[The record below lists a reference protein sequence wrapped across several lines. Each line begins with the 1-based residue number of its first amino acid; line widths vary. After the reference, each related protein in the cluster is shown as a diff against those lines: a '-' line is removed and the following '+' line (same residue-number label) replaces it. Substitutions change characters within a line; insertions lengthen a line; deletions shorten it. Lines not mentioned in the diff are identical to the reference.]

1 MFFGIFKEAG
11 RLTLATIDDSE
22 SARNLINKVKK
33 SYEELE
39 NNDESL
45 NSNDSVQKK
54 FKKLN
59 F

>member
-1 MFFGIFKEAG
+1 LKILFDIFKEAG

-54 FKKLN
+54 FKK
-59 F
+59 